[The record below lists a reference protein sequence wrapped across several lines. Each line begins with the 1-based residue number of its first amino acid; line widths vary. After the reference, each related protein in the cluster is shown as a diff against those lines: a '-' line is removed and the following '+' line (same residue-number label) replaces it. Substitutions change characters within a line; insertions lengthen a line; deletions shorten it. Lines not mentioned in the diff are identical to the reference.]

1 MNTNLNTRQIK
12 NTIFPTNELK
22 ILSFF
27 TLRPDDS
34 FHVRELSRRTKLSLG
49 GTNKALTSLYNQGL
63 LNRKRIGLNLVYT
76 LNRNNIIVRKL
87 GIISILA
94 ELEPLKDQLEEFSG
108 LIILFGSF
116 ARGENTADSD
126 LDLLIIGNKKDNI
139 QDWIDSFML
148 DKEDDF
154 PKIQAIIRTPVEW
167 MALEDN
173 DPVFFSEVSKGIVLW
188 DQQKNE
194 R

>member
-1 MNTNLNTRQIK
+1 M
-12 NTIFPTNELK
+12 
-22 ILSFF
+22 
-27 TLRPDDS
+27 
-34 FHVRELSRRTKLSLG
+34 G

-139 QDWIDSFML
+139 QDRIDSFML